1 MSDLVFIDL
10 EVNPQEKKVLDFG
23 AIKSN
28 GVKLHTSQK
37 TEFEKFIEGFEYICG
52 HNICHHDANYF
63 DVSTNVRYI
72 DTLYVSPLLF
82 PERPYHSLLKDG
94 HTAWTSVLVPADLLI
109 FQT

>member
-37 TEFEKFIEGFEYICG
+37 KEFENFIEGFEYICG
-52 HNICHHDANYF
+52 HIICHHDANYF
-63 DVSTNVRYI
+63 DVSTYVRFI
-72 DTLYVSPLLF
+72 DTLYISPLLF
-82 PERPYHSLLKDG
+82 PERPYHNLLKK
-94 HTAWTSVLVPADLLI
+94 
-109 FQT
+109 